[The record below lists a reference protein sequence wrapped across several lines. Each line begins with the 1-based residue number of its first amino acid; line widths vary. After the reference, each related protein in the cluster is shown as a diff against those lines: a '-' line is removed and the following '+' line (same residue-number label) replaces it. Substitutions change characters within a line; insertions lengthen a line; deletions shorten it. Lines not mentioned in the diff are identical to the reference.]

1 MSALDDLVSLVATLR
16 GPGGCPWDRAQTP
29 ATMRPYLL
37 EEAYEVVEAI
47 DGGEARDLQAELGDL
62 LFQIVLIAQMA
73 QEAGRFSVEDVARG
87 IHDKMV
93 RRHPHVFVPGHVEAE
108 PGSVSA
114 WEARKATERP
124 PGSSALDGVPSALP
138 ALIRAHRVGEKAAR
152 VGFDWPD
159 ARGVRE
165 KVDEELT
172 ELDDA
177 LAGGDPKEIVEEY
190 GDALLAMAN
199 LGRALGLS
207 PEDAL
212 RGASAKFEARFRLME
227 ALAEARGARLQ
238 ALDAEAL
245 DALWRE
251 AKALSA
257 PPTDR
262 QGA

>member
-16 GPGGCPWDRAQTP
+16 GPAGCPWDRAQTP

-47 DGGEARDLQAELGDL
+47 DGGEPGALQAELGDL

-73 QEAGRFSVEDVARG
+73 QEAGRFSIQDVALG
-87 IHDKMV
+87 IHHKMV
-93 RRHPHVFVPGHVEAE
+93 RRHPHVFVPGHVEADA
-108 PGSVSA
+108 GSVSA
-114 WEARKATERP
+114 WEARKAMERP
-124 PGSSALDGVPSALP
+124 AGSSALDGVPNALP

-159 ARGVRE
+159 VGGVRE
-165 KVDEELT
+165 KVDEELG
-172 ELDDA
+172 ELDAA
-177 LAGGDPKEIVEEY
+177 LAGGDPAEIVDEY
-190 GDALLAMAN
+190 GDALLALAN

-212 RGASAKFEARFRLME
+212 RGASAKFEGRFRLME
-227 ALAEARGARLQ
+227 ALAEARGAPLQ
-238 ALDAEAL
+238 TLDAEAL

-257 PPTDR
+257 ATPNK
-262 QGA
+262 GA